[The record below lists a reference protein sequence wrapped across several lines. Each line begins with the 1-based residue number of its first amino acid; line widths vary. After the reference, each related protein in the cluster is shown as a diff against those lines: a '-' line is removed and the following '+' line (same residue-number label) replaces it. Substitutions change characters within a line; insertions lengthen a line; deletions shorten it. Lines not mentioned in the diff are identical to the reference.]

1 MTRALLIAV
10 AIIAFGLALAPHQA
24 GAAILPDCDQTVYL
38 VDNPQTPSAPC
49 DSGNPNTCLS
59 LSAAEYN
66 DAYPTQGEKDAHPPA
81 AITNNRNCG
90 FNDFIQLFI
99 NLASWGLG
107 ILAVLG
113 VLIMV
118 WGGFTLLTS
127 MGNQE
132 KVREGKMTIWGSF
145 LGITIVLI
153 SWVLV
158 GFFVSAIT
166 GTKTV
171 LFAGTPFAR
180 QFYGKSP
187 CPKSYRACPND
198 ALQNQC
204 RDDERAN
211 ANGVSKAQQILSAL
225 GCYNLAIDGCFGP
238 KSTEGVIKFQ
248 KANAGCLAT
257 DPQPPNAEFTMP
269 PAEKANG
276 VIDLTTWAFLNA
288 AGQNKQ
294 ITCNSK
300 LTSVKPCS

>member
-1 MTRALLIAV
+1 MTRVLLISVAV
-10 AIIAFGLALAPHQA
+10 LAFGLALAPHRA
-24 GAAILPDCDQTVYL
+24 YAEILPDCDQTVYL
-38 VDNPQTPSAPC
+38 VDNPGTPSVAC
-49 DSGNPNTCLS
+49 DPGDPDTCLS

-66 DAYPTQGEKDAHPPA
+66 TAYPTQGEKDAHPPA
-81 AITNNRNCG
+81 AVTNNRNCG
-90 FNDFIQLFI
+90 FSDFIQLFI

-113 VLIMV
+113 VLVMV

-145 LGITIVLI
+145 LGIAIVLT

-187 CPKSYRACPND
+187 CPKSYHACPND

-204 RDDERAN
+204 RDDERTN

-225 GCYNLAIDGCFGP
+225 KCYNQVIDGCFGP
-238 KSTEGVIKFQ
+238 KSTQGVINFQ
-248 KANAGCLAT
+248 KANAGCTVT
-257 DPQPPNAEFTMP
+257 DPAGLKTMP
-269 PAEKANG
+269 RAEKANG
-276 VIDLTTWAFLNA
+276 VIDLTTWAFLDA
-288 AGQNKQ
+288 AAQGKRIDCSSGQTN
-294 ITCNSK
+294 
-300 LTSVKPCS
+300 VKPCS